1 MNRDEFLEITDN
13 KTLDASSG
21 PVVEVDKLK
30 ILEVVSVLKQ
40 EGYDMLLCLSCVDC
54 SDCFEIVYNF
64 YSTFK
69 KKSLTVKIK
78 LDREYPEVVSVSSVY
93 PCANWY
99 EREVFD
105 LFGVIFANHPDLQR
119 LLMPEG
125 WEGYPLRK
133 DYAPNDSRLRWN
145 ERR

>member
-133 DYAPNDSRLRWN
+133 DYAPNDSRQRWN

>member
-125 WEGYPLRK
+125 WMGYPLRK
-133 DYAPNDSRLRWN
+133 DYVPKDSRLRWN

>member
-30 ILEVVSVLKQ
+30 ILEVISVLKQ

>member
-1 MNRDEFLEITDN
+1 MNRDEFLEITNN

>member
-1 MNRDEFLEITDN
+1 MNRDEFLEITAN

-133 DYAPNDSRLRWN
+133 DYAPKDSRLRWN

>member
-1 MNRDEFLEITDN
+1 MEITAN

-125 WEGYPLRK
+125 WMGYPLRK
-133 DYAPNDSRLRWN
+133 DYVPKDSRLRWN

>member
-1 MNRDEFLEITDN
+1 MEITDN

-125 WEGYPLRK
+125 WMGYPLRK
-133 DYAPNDSRLRWN
+133 DYVPKDSRLRWN

>member
-1 MNRDEFLEITDN
+1 MNRDEFLEITAN

-105 LFGVIFANHPDLQR
+105 LFGVIFAKHPDLQR

-125 WEGYPLRK
+125 WMGYPLRK
-133 DYAPNDSRLRWN
+133 DYVPKDSRLRWN

>member
-30 ILEVVSVLKQ
+30 ILEVISVLKQ

-54 SDCFEIVYNF
+54 SDCFEIVYNL
-64 YSTFK
+64 YSTSK
-69 KKSLTVKIK
+69 KKPLTVKIK

>member
-78 LDREYPEVVSVSSVY
+78 LDREYSEVVSVSSVY

-133 DYAPNDSRLRWN
+133 DYAPKDSRLRWN

>member
-1 MNRDEFLEITDN
+1 MNRDEFLEITAN

-40 EGYDMLLCLSCVDC
+40 EGYDMMLCLSCVD
-54 SDCFEIVYNF
+54 SGDCFEIVYNF
-64 YSTFK
+64 YSTEE
-69 KKSLTVKIK
+69 KKSVVVKTY
-78 LDREYPEVVSVSSVY
+78 LDRENPEVKSVSPVY

-105 LFGVIFANHPDLQR
+105 LFGVEFSGHGDLRR

-125 WEGYPLRK
+125 WDGYPLRK
-133 DYAPNDSRLRWN
+133 DYVQKDSRLRWN

>member
-1 MNRDEFLEITDN
+1 MNRDEILRILEV
-13 KTLDASSG
+13 KTFDSSMT
-21 PVVEVDKLK
+21 PVVEVDKSK
-30 ILEVVSVLKQ
+30 ILEAALFLKQ
-40 EGYDMLLCLSCVDC
+40 AGYDMLLCLSCVD
-54 SDCFEIVYNF
+54 SGDCFEIVYNF
-64 YSTFK
+64 YSTEE
-69 KKSLTVKIK
+69 KKSVVVKTH
-78 LDREYPEVVSVSSVY
+78 LDREYPEVKSVSSVY
-93 PCANWY
+93 PCADWY

-133 DYAPNDSRLRWN
+133 DYAPKDSRLRWN

>member
-78 LDREYPEVVSVSSVY
+78 LDREYHEVVSVSSVY

-125 WEGYPLRK
+125 WAGYPLRK
-133 DYAPNDSRLRWN
+133 DYAPKDSRLRWN

>member
-1 MNRDEFLEITDN
+1 MEITAN

-40 EGYDMLLCLSCVDC
+40 EGYDMMLCLSCVD
-54 SDCFEIVYNF
+54 SGDCFEIVYNF
-64 YSTFK
+64 YSTEE
-69 KKSLTVKIK
+69 KKSVVVKTY
-78 LDREYPEVVSVSSVY
+78 LDRENPEVKSVSPVY

-105 LFGVIFANHPDLQR
+105 LFGVEFSGHGDLRR

-125 WEGYPLRK
+125 WDGYPLRK
-133 DYAPNDSRLRWN
+133 DYVQKDSRLRWN

>member
-1 MNRDEFLEITDN
+1 MNRDEFLEITAN

-125 WEGYPLRK
+125 WMGYPLRK
-133 DYAPNDSRLRWN
+133 DYVPKDSRLRWN

>member
-78 LDREYPEVVSVSSVY
+78 LDREYPEFVSVSSVY

-125 WEGYPLRK
+125 WMGYPLRK
-133 DYAPNDSRLRWN
+133 DYAPKDSRLRWN

>member
-1 MNRDEFLEITDN
+1 MEITDN